1 MAVLSKDE
9 FFKMI
14 ETRVGDDGSDEALR
28 FIEDVTDT
36 YNDMAGRLEESGDWK
51 AKYEENDSAW
61 RKRYRERFFGAVEPG
76 EGVDEPFTSAAEI
89 KKDQE
94 DDVKSDAESVTFED
108 LFKEREE

>member
-14 ETRVGDDGSDEALR
+14 EKRVGDDGSDEALR

-51 AKYEENDSAW
+51 AKYEENDAGW

-76 EGVDEPFTSAAEI
+76 EGVYKPFTSAAEI
-89 KKDQE
+89 KEDQE
-94 DDVKSDAESVTFED
+94 EDVKSDAENVTFED
-108 LFKEREE
+108 LFKEREG